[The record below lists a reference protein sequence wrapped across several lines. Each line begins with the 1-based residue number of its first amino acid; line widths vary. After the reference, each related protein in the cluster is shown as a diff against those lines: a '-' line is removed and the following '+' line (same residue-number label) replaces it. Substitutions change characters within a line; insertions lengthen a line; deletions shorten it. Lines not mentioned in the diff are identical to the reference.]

1 MKKILFSTVVLG
13 AVAVAAFAV
22 VKSGLDKG
30 ENVSPFHPKHISGP
44 LANSDSCFPCT
55 YKNRPQVQV
64 WVNGDSQENVMAI
77 AKNLATAMDT
87 HKKAEF
93 KAMVVFLVEP
103 SKMDATKKSM
113 EKMMAAYKGNPVA
126 ISLLANND
134 DAVSAYK
141 FNLKAKN
148 TVFAYKNWKVEG
160 KMVDFKAD
168 KAGLEALNGVIA
180 KITK

>member
-1 MKKILFSTVVLG
+1 MKKILFSSVVVG
-13 AVAVAAFAV
+13 AVAVAAFAA

-30 ENVSPFHPKHISGP
+30 ENVSPFHPTHVSGP

-55 YKNRPQVQV
+55 YKNRPQIQV

-77 AKNLATAMDT
+77 SKSLASAMET

-93 KAMVVFLVEP
+93 KAMVVMLVDP
-103 SKMDATKKSM
+103 AKMDATKKSM
-113 EKMMAAYKGNPVA
+113 EKAMAAYKGNPVA
-126 ISLLANND
+126 ISLLATND

-141 FNLKAKN
+141 FNMKAKN
-148 TVFAYKNWKVEG
+148 TVFAYKNWKVAD

-168 KAGLEALNGVIA
+168 KAGIEALNGVIA
-180 KITK
+180 KLTK